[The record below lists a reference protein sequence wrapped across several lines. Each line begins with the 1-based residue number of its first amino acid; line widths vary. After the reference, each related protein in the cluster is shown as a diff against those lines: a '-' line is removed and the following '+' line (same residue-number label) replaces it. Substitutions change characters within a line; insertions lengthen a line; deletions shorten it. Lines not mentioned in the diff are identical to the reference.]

1 MPRSRY
7 YDDDDDDRDYR
18 RRRRPKSSNQSL
30 ILILGLG
37 GCLLCICLIV
47 CGGLFY
53 LGMQK
58 FSGTMQTA
66 MAQAQQQMQDQE
78 DAEAA
83 AETFMQDVAAN
94 RLNEAY
100 ARTTKEFQTRLKFPQ
115 FRDFVTK
122 NPTLK
127 NYAPQ
132 TLDESTF
139 SPKMAIYNGTVFA
152 QNGAQLSFT
161 LQLAKEGTAWRID
174 RFTIP

>member
-1 MPRSRY
+1 MRQIS
-7 YDDDDDDRDYR
+7 
-18 RRRRPKSSNQSL
+18 
-30 ILILGLG
+30 GA
-37 GCLLCICLIV
+37 
-47 CGGLFY
+47 
-53 LGMQK
+53 MQAE
-58 FSGTMQTA
+58 ME
-66 MAQAQQQMQDQE
+66 QAQQQMQDRE

-100 ARTTKEFQTRLKFPQ
+100 ARTTKEFQTRLKFTQ

-122 NPTLK
+122 NPSLK

-132 TLDESTF
+132 SLDEATF
-139 SPKMAIYNGTVFA
+139 SPRMAVYNGTVFT